1 MITADKI
8 PQEWK
13 DLLCKIQVVFPSAV
27 IAGGCLR
34 DLDHD
39 KPFKDVDIF
48 VPIYNTT
55 DNTHAYLHDM
65 LTDIFPTTQKD
76 YDDLFL
82 SPAPFTL
89 LVQNDYDRCNL
100 RDEVLAVY
108 KVYDQSF
115 DVDVIFVESDGKDP
129 VFCTFD
135 MSINQIQFCGRVVS
149 CSGEYIDTKEN
160 KIITIINQDS
170 DERRERRIV
179 KLQEK
184 YGEYTID
191 RN

>member
-8 PQEWK
+8 PQAWK

-55 DNTHAYLHDM
+55 DNTPAYIEDM
-65 LTDIFPTTQKD
+65 LNSLFPVKSCFGMDIPSFN
-76 YDDLFL
+76 
-82 SPAPFTL
+82 L
-89 LVQNDYDRCNL
+89 LVQNDYERCNL
-100 RDEVLAVY
+100 RDEVLVVY
-108 KVYDQSF
+108 KIYNF
-115 DVDVIFVESDGKDP
+115 PFEVDVIFVESDGKDP

-135 MSINQIQFCGRVVS
+135 MSINQIQFCGKVVS

-160 KIITIINQDS
+160 KIIKTINKDS
-170 DERRERRIV
+170 DERRERRIA
-179 KLQEK
+179 KLQDK
-184 YGEYTID
+184 YQEYTID
-191 RN
+191 RD